1 MSVSLKRRG
10 RSARGRAGFR
20 RRDARR
26 NRRLV
31 YAPRLVRCRDL
42 APVWGFQP
50 TSQASRLAASFR
62 KGQAALGMLRSL
74 ADAAMAPE
82 PEQPPASPV
91 GPARGLSLEQS
102 VTRSDRDHLPTPTE
116 KPGVAEFVVEPR
128 LEPRKPA
135 PPVLIPAEPG
145 LSLEVLMMR
154 ERSPAP
160 APARAAFDS
169 WVNEAMHWPEPG
181 R

>member
-1 MSVSLKRRG
+1 
-10 RSARGRAGFR
+10 
-20 RRDARR
+20 
-26 NRRLV
+26 
-31 YAPRLVRCRDL
+31 
-42 APVWGFQP
+42 
-50 TSQASRLAASFR
+50 
-62 KGQAALGMLRSL
+62 ML
-74 ADAAMAPE
+74 MAPE

-102 VTRSDRDHLPTPTE
+102 VTRSDRG
-116 KPGVAEFVVEPR
+116 KSGIFVEPR